1 MDEAY
6 KYVTENGGL
15 ETAAS
20 YPSDCR
26 RDRKCHHNYNASHS
40 GAKFVG
46 YQDVQTGDENALK
59 AVIATQVDNEVCL
72 EQGQGL

>member
-6 KYVTENGGL
+6 KYVTEKGGL

-26 RDRKCHHNYNASHS
+26 KDRECHHHNNVSHS

-46 YQDVQTGDENALK
+46 YKNVPAGDEAALK
-59 AVIATQVDNEVCL
+59 SVIATQVDNEV
-72 EQGQGL
+72 

>member
-15 ETAAS
+15 ETAAN
-20 YPSDCR
+20 YPTDCR
-26 RDRKCHHNYNASHS
+26 KDKECHHNNNVSHS

-46 YQDVQTGDENALK
+46 CKDFPAGDENALK
-59 AVIATQVDNEVCL
+59 SVIATQVDHEVWL